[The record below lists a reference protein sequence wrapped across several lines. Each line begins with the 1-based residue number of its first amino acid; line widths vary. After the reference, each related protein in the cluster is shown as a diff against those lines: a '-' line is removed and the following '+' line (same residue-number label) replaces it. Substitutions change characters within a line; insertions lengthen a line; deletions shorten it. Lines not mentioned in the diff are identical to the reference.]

1 MVVYQRGIESLGLS
15 NSIILTIW
23 WKDLH
28 VMYTAKTIFTFLCIK
43 GKFSKPFIQEMAFLS
58 AWYRIASVSID
69 MIIPTGAR
77 ERERKCCQKEGI
89 QPKFYFHIVSA

>member
-1 MVVYQRGIESLGLS
+1 MVVYQRGIKSLGLS

-69 MIIPTGAR
+69 MIVSTIWWKDLHCTMLKRAVP
-77 ERERKCCQKEGI
+77 
-89 QPKFYFHIVSA
+89 FYV